1 MYAITHPVN
10 HGDSDKNC
18 LLSPEYAGYSFRV
31 AAKSATGI
39 CSPCLLSATPDAP
52 CVFFCVVAFA
62 HPFLTAPIR
71 TESMVAQAGQLSGWP
86 VSDSAGT
93 ANPVWATTIQEICSS
108 GGSIFTY
115 YRRLPLWLRSQPKLT
130 PNLSFYFLPC
140 VVLMFTLFRTVKPLL
155 PRMNAAPAVCWRV
168 TMCSLL
174 LAVCRLRGRVMFD
187 NTPLDLEEIIDQCRA
202 LAYALVELDQS
213 QAKEVLTF
221 VLSERLDCL
230 HRTFHQPVAEG
241 DHD

>member
-31 AAKSATGI
+31 AAKSATGRRNPI
-39 CSPCLLSATPDAP
+39 CLQATSDAP
-52 CVFFCVVAFA
+52 CVFFIVEAFA
-62 HPFLTAPIR
+62 HLVKMAFSHS
-71 TESMVAQAGQLSGWP
+71 ESMVGWAGQLSGWP
-86 VSDSAGT
+86 VSCNAGIPT
-93 ANPVWATTIQEICSS
+93 PVQLTTLSVGTPVVGHS
-108 GGSIFTY
+108 PS
-115 YRRLPLWLRSQPKLT
+115 YRSLPLWLLPLFKLA
-130 PNLSFYFLPC
+130 PNLSFYFWLC
-140 VVLMFTLFRTVKPLL
+140 AVLMFTPFRTVKPLL

-202 LAYALVELDQS
+202 LAYALVELEQS

-230 HRTFHQPVAEG
+230 HRTFNQPVAEG